1 MNYLTYLFLFFLG
14 AVFGSFLDV
23 LAMRYKE
30 NEFIL
35 SKDIIF
41 GRSKCSY
48 CHQKLKWYELIPIL
62 SFIFQAGKCR
72 NCGKKLSLEYPLVEI
87 LSGLVFVFVPI
98 FFKNNIITFF
108 SKTNFNLFYF
118 WGVILIWD
126 LILLTLILIALID
139 FRLKII
145 PNETIIFLLILGIIL
160 NILILPNWNNFYSF
174 LGQYKSL
181 FFEFNNL
188 WQNKLIAAFL
198 GFLFFLILVLIT
210 LGRGMGM
217 GDVKLIFALGFI
229 FGWPEIILITIL
241 SFVFGGIVG
250 LFLILIKKSSF
261 KDLVPFGPFIVL
273 ASFLTFF
280 IGAQILDLYFLIAS
294 KIFNL

>member
-1 MNYLTYLFLFFLG
+1 MNLIYLFLFFFG
-14 AVFGSFLDV
+14 AALGSFLDV
-23 LAMRYKE
+23 LAMRYREDK
-30 NEFIL
+30 FIL
-35 SKDIIF
+35 SRDIIF

-62 SFIFQAGKCR
+62 SFIFQRGRCR
-72 NCGKKLSLEYPLVEI
+72 NCNKKLSLEYPLVEI
-87 LSGLVFVFVPI
+87 LSGLIFVLVPI
-98 FFKNNIITFF
+98 FFENNILTFF
-108 SKTNFNLFYF
+108 SKTNFNSIYL
-118 WGVILIWD
+118 WSVVLIWD

-139 FRLKII
+139 LRLKII

-188 WQNKLIAAFL
+188 WQNKLIAAFF

-210 LGRGMGM
+210 FGRGMGM
-217 GDVKLIFALGFI
+217 GDVKLIFVLGFI
-229 FGWPEIILITIL
+229 FGWPEIILITML
-241 SFVFGGIVG
+241 SFIFGGIAG
-250 LFLILIKKSSF
+250 LFLILIKKNSF

-273 ASFLTFF
+273 ASALTFF
-280 IGAQILDLYFLIAS
+280 IGSQILDLYFLIAS